1 MSGTP
6 AAERTLT
13 GRPLQRARRG
23 LSFER
28 SASPTIVLLAGL
40 GLLAVT
46 VYVLLGM
53 QIATPWIML
62 DELAYAELAKGIA
75 EDGRLLIRDEPT
87 SYLSFLY
94 PLLIAPAWLASSME
108 TTYVLVKT
116 INAILIT
123 LAAVPVYLWARRLM
137 TGSYAAATTVLVLL
151 MPSLLYSGMVMTEN
165 AFLPAFLLAAWT
177 MALALERPTLFRQAL
192 GFGEVALCASVRVQG
207 VVLVPIFLTA
217 LAVDGLLDSRSRDG
231 KGIVAALRARARAF
245 RYSLIL

>member
-6 AAERTLT
+6 AAERTLS
-13 GRPLQRARRG
+13 GRSLQRARRG

-94 PLLIAPAWLASSME
+94 PLLIAPAWLAASME

-137 TGSYAAATTVLVLL
+137 TGSYAAITTVLVLL
-151 MPSLLYSGMVMTEN
+151 
-165 AFLPAFLLAAWT
+165 
-177 MALALERPTLFRQAL
+177 
-192 GFGEVALCASVRVQG
+192 
-207 VVLVPIFLTA
+207 
-217 LAVDGLLDSRSRDG
+217 
-231 KGIVAALRARARAF
+231 
-245 RYSLIL
+245 